1 MIAGLRSRLSSSRG
15 PTADS
20 LSRRAS
26 LNMVA
31 AILDY
36 GARLVIGLLLT
47 PLLVSRLGDRMYGVY
62 QLLIRMI
69 GYATPAG
76 GRPSQ
81 ALKWTIARH
90 QHSTAYDEK
99 RLQVGS
105 ALAVWILFLPI
116 LGVSGG
122 VIAWFAPVIL
132 DLPENVHTSVRL
144 AAAFLVADLILTN
157 LLTIPQSVVQGENLG
172 YKAMGLSTL
181 ALVLGGA
188 VTAGSV
194 LLGAGLVGVTA
205 SLAATTVMTGGVSLW
220 VARRHVAWF
229 GAQKPSLR
237 TIGSFL
243 RLSGWFLAWNL
254 VMQFMRASDVV
265 VLGIAGSPELVTI
278 YALSRYV
285 PEAIFSVVAIVIS
298 AIMPGLGGLLGARET
313 VRAANVRSESMA
325 VTWLLATSAGAVFL
339 VWQESFLGLWV
350 GPEYFPGTT
359 TNLLIIVMILQFA
372 FIRNDASIIDLTLKL
387 RGKVLLGVLA
397 AGVSIA
403 LAILLIGELDLGIDG
418 LALGFIGGRT
428 IVAVAY
434 PWLVCRALGV
444 SPLRQLGGAIRPL
457 ALTALL
463 FAAAV
468 AVAPHVTVH
477 SWALLVLATVAS
489 LAASAVGSFFAGLS
503 RTQRARVSTRA
514 RQVVGRS

>member
-1 MIAGLRSRLSSSRG
+1 MIGALRSRLSLG
-15 PTADS
+15 GGADT

-47 PLLVSRLGDRMYGVY
+47 PLLVSRLGDRTYGVY

-90 QHSTAYDEK
+90 QHSAAYDEK

-105 ALAVWILFLPI
+105 ALAVWVLFLPL

-122 VIAWFAPVIL
+122 LIAWFAPTIL
-132 DLPENVHTSVRL
+132 DLPQGMHTSVRI

-181 ALVLGGA
+181 VLFVGGA
-188 VTAGSV
+188 ITAAAV
-194 LLGAGLVGVTA
+194 LLGAGLPGVTA
-205 SLAATTVMTGGVSLW
+205 SLAATTVMTGGVAFW
-220 VARRHVAWF
+220 VARRNVPWF
-229 GAQKPSLR
+229 GAQKPPLR
-237 TIGSFL
+237 TIGSFVK
-243 RLSGWFLAWNL
+243 LSGWFLAWNL

-265 VLGIAGSPELVTI
+265 VLGIAGSPELVTV

-285 PEAIFSVVAIVIS
+285 PEAIFGVVAIVIS
-298 AIMPGLGGLLGARET
+298 AIMPGLGGLLGASET
-313 VRAANVRSESMA
+313 ERAANVRSESMA
-325 VTWLLATSAGAVFL
+325 VTWLLATAAGTVFL

-350 GPEYFPGTT
+350 GSEYFPGTT

-387 RGKVLLGVLA
+387 RGKVLLGILA
-397 AGVSIA
+397 AGVSIG
-403 LAILLIGELDLGIDG
+403 LAIVLISEFDLGIDG
-418 LALGFIGGRT
+418 LALGFIGGRL
-428 IVAVAY
+428 IVGVAY
-434 PWLVCRALGV
+434 PWLVCRSLAI
-444 SPLRQLGGAIRPL
+444 SPLRQLAGAVRPL

-468 AVAPHVTVH
+468 VIAPHVTVH

-489 LAASAVGSFFAGLS
+489 LALAAAASFGLGLS
-503 RTQRARVSTRA
+503 RRQRSRVILRA
-514 RQVVGRS
+514 RQVAGR